1 MFALAPGSFM
11 FIAGFLASF
20 VDDDNS
26 PMGAFLLLIAVISV
40 LAMFATFVKPAG
52 FMKPRWIRAIDE
64 ELKDDPLADLRR
76 REILRRIRP
85 PLDRSMVRQRLLRTL
100 GRRST
105 WRRGRSR

>member
-1 MFALAPGSFM
+1 M